1 MKVELNDV
9 TLASVHSL
17 SVGASRD
24 DVAPVITQIALKREG
39 DSLRAMTTDRFV
51 CLTGLYEGVAFHD
64 WDEGREVL
72 VDPSSLKSM
81 LDIKKKDK
89 SNYNLTTT
97 TISSEDDVVRG
108 NMPDGTS
115 VSLGLPNVKG
125 SFPPVMN
132 LFPKDEPNGSGSLN
146 IRPDF
151 IAKLVKVL
159 PAESRP
165 EKSRVWEFQ
174 FRSIETPNKPQ
185 PVYATYTGA
194 GYALSALIQPALKKS

>member
-17 SVGASRD
+17 SVAASKD
-24 DVAPVITQIALKREG
+24 DVAPVITQIALKRDG
-39 DSLRAMTTDRFV
+39 DSLRAMATDRFM
-51 CLTGLYEGVAFHD
+51 CLTGLYEGVAFQD
-64 WDEGREVL
+64 WDEGQEVL

-125 SFPPVMN
+125 SFPPDITRAWRKRASSYRRRRTMSNEAPAWIVA
-132 LFPKDEPNGSGSLN
+132 EIS
-146 IRPDF
+146 
-151 IAKLVKVL
+151 KVL
-159 PAESRP
+159 N
-165 EKSRVWEFQ
+165 Q
-174 FRSIETPNKPQ
+174 
-185 PVYATYTGA
+185 ATREA
-194 GYALSALIQPALKKS
+194 QQIQEDTE